1 MTIRK
6 SAAFARALVAQPA
19 VAALG
24 VAALAYGLGWV
35 TRYVVI
41 EPQEIGTFCRSADA
55 PLWCSLRTALIRV
68 TEVGGL
74 GLASIALGAAALAL
88 RGTAARWLVMAAM
101 ATGGGGLILYNTT
114 YAALG
119 VLVALLRASRLGGA
133 RAGSSADAAQF
144 AFDRAP
150 ER

>member
-1 MTIRK
+1 MTIK
-6 SAAFARALVAQPA
+6 KPAAFACALVAQPA
-19 VAALG
+19 VAAIIL
-24 VAALAYGLGWV
+24 AALAYGVAWV
-35 TRYVVI
+35 TRYGVV
-41 EPQEIGTFCRSADA
+41 EPQEIGTFCRAADA
-55 PLWCSLRTALIRV
+55 PLWCGARTALIRV

-74 GLASIALGAAALAL
+74 GLASIALAAGALVAGG
-88 RGTAARWLVMAAM
+88 RAARVLVMAAM
-101 ATGGGGLILYNTT
+101 VSGGAGLILYNTT

-133 RAGSSADAAQF
+133 RPGSSADAAQF